1 MARNIPPPSCLATGI
16 GALPH
21 RDPDAAC
28 RDALD
33 CFPRFPYIPTL
44 PNRGPLEGIVFSES
58 AQLPGLLIRDGRL
71 YVDSR
76 SDNSAAQEQVFADY
90 LDGNSSAYPAES
102 AYASAFHA
110 MMTRRLPDVLA
121 LKYQVTGPVTF
132 GMQVVDCGK
141 RPIFYDPLYADLL
154 GKLIGLRARWLEQ
167 EMQARTGAPATLI
180 VLSEP
185 YLATLGSSVVPL
197 DKDAVRSA
205 IGDVA
210 ALLEGGLGIHCCSNT
225 DWGFLFSLDA
235 AVLSFD
241 AYANVREFLLYP
253 EDLARYLEQGGVVAW
268 GIVPAEHQV
277 FAQETPD
284 SLYDR
289 FVAIKRQVSEYVDE
303 DRFLAQSLITPTC
316 GIRTTDVPGAIAIM
330 RTAAAIAERAREAIS

>member
-1 MARNIPPPSCLATGI
+1 
-16 GALPH
+16 
-21 RDPDAAC
+21 
-28 RDALD
+28 
-33 CFPRFPYIPTL
+33 
-44 PNRGPLEGIVFSES
+44 
-58 AQLPGLLIRDGRL
+58 
-71 YVDSR
+71 
-76 SDNSAAQEQVFADY
+76 
-90 LDGNSSAYPAES
+90 
-102 AYASAFHA
+102 
-110 MMTRRLPDVLA
+110 
-121 LKYQVTGPVTF
+121 
-132 GMQVVDCGK
+132 
-141 RPIFYDPLYADLL
+141 
-154 GKLIGLRARWLEQ
+154 
-167 EMQARTGAPATLI
+167 
-180 VLSEP
+180 
-185 YLATLGSSVVPL
+185 VPL

-241 AYANVREFLLYP
+241 AYANVREFLLYRGSR
-253 EDLARYLEQGGVVAW
+253 ATLEQGGGVAG

-330 RTAAAIAERAREAIS
+330 RTAAAIAKRAREAIS